1 MGSGQTSSS
10 VHLFIM
16 QSLILLVPILALS
29 YGSPLPQEVGSPVAL
44 PYVHDATGDVADNAS
59 PVAEAYIHDVTGDA
73 AEAYVHDVT
82 GDVAEPYVE
91 PVVAPVTYAAFP
103 YASYPYA
110 GYPYAY
116 AGYPYAAFNYAAY
129 PVAVHA
135 TGCVNYIGAVVP
147 CAQ

>member
-73 AEAYVHDVT
+73 AEAYAHDAAGDVADDASPAAEVYVHDVT

-91 PVVAPVTYAAFP
+91 PVVAPVTYLRP
-103 YASYPYA
+103 
-110 GYPYAY
+110 
-116 AGYPYAAFNYAAY
+116 
-129 PVAVHA
+129 
-135 TGCVNYIGAVVP
+135 
-147 CAQ
+147 

>member
-1 MGSGQTSSS
+1 MGVSGQTSSS

-59 PVAEAYIHDVTGDA
+59 PV